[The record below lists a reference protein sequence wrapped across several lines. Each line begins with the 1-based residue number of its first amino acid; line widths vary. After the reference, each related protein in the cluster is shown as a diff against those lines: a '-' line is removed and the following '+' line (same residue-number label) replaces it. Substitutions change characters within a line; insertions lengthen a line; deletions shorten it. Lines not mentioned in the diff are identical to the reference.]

1 MKERLSLVNM
11 ILKLLWGEIAF
22 PKRFD
27 FQSASSSKDNGRKL
41 TDHNHHYYYYHCC
54 CRWWYL
60 LLGLLVLGPSISSDS
75 LFISKYKKCYYKVW
89 RVLQSATENPSICK
103 AVSLRPTIAIFLA
116 VPTKEN
122 LKYFDQD
129 YSANFTVNRNSAWR
143 HCPSPTPNHERQTT
157 TPGTTYENFF
167 TRLISF
173 IFIAKMG
180 DRFVCKIY
188 NSGVLC
194 KCNKP
199 IWQRSFNK
207 PSQAIC

>member
-27 FQSASSSKDNGRKL
+27 FQSTLSSKDNGRKL
-41 TDHNHHYYYYHCC
+41 TDHNHHHYYYYC
-54 CRWWYL
+54 CRWWHL

-75 LFISKYKKCYYKVW
+75 LFISKDKKCYCKVW

-103 AVSLRPTIAIFLA
+103 AVVTSSHDCHFPGSTYKRKLKIFWPRLQCQFHCSPQQRVAPLSL
-116 VPTKEN
+116 
-122 LKYFDQD
+122 
-129 YSANFTVNRNSAWR
+129 
-143 HCPSPTPNHERQTT
+143 
-157 TPGTTYENFF
+157 

-180 DRFVCKIY
+180 DGFVYKIY
-188 NSGVLC
+188 NCGVLC

>member
-1 MKERLSLVNM
+1 MSSDHPYQATACL
-11 ILKLLWGEIAF
+11 
-22 PKRFD
+22 
-27 FQSASSSKDNGRKL
+27 FQSTRSVI
-41 TDHNHHYYYYHCC
+41 T
-54 CRWWYL
+54 
-60 LLGLLVLGPSISSDS
+60 
-75 LFISKYKKCYYKVW
+75 KCDGYYKV
-89 RVLQSATENPSICK
+89 RQKIPPSAKRS
-103 AVSLRPTIAIFLA
+103 SLRPTIAIFLA

-180 DRFVCKIY
+180 DGFVCKIY

>member
-1 MKERLSLVNM
+1 MKLH
-11 ILKLLWGEIAF
+11 
-22 PKRFD
+22 

-41 TDHNHHYYYYHCC
+41 TDHNHHHYYYYCC

-60 LLGLLVLGPSISSDS
+60 LLGLLVLGSSISSDS

-103 AVSLRPTIAIFLA
+103 AVVTSSHDCHFPGSTHKRKLKIFWPRLQCQFHCSPQQRVAPLSLPH
-116 VPTKEN
+116 P
-122 LKYFDQD
+122 
-129 YSANFTVNRNSAWR
+129 
-143 HCPSPTPNHERQTT
+143 PTPNHERQTT
-157 TPGTTYENFF
+157 TPGTPYENFF

-180 DRFVCKIY
+180 DGFVCKIY